1 MPASWRI
8 SARTASIPWS
18 SSWRSRRSSTSIS
31 LTRRRRSSAPSA
43 MPCPTYT
50 ERSES
55 SLPQRVVVTGLG
67 LVTPVGNDVESTW
80 QGLLAGKSGAAP
92 ITKFDPK
99 DQSVRF
105 ACEVKGFDALRYMD
119 RKEARRYDLFAQFAL
134 AAAHQAV
141 SQAGLEGKFP
151 DPERTGVV
159 IGSGIGG
166 MQTYEENCK
175 IFLTKGPD
183 RVSPFFVPMFI
194 PDIAAGLVS
203 IRYGLK
209 GPNFATVSACAS
221 SAHAIGESFN
231 MIRTGKADAMVTGGS
246 EGAITGLTV
255 AAFANMKAL
264 STRND
269 APETASRPFDKER
282 DGFVLADGGAMVI
295 LESLEHAERRGTRI
309 LGEVLGY
316 GLSADAYH
324 ITSPAECGEGAQRAM
339 RDALEDGKIDLN
351 DVGYINAHG
360 TSTPQGDIA
369 ETQAVKAVFGE
380 HARNLV
386 FGSTKSMTGHLL
398 GGAGALEFIVSLLAS
413 TCGVI
418 PPTINQFTPDPEC
431 DLDSAPNRKVE
442 RRVDV
447 ALSNSFG
454 FGGHNVTLAVRR
466 WES

>member
-1 MPASWRI
+1 M
-8 SARTASIPWS
+8 
-18 SSWRSRRSSTSIS
+18 
-31 LTRRRRSSAPSA
+31 TR
-43 MPCPTYT
+43 
-50 ERSES
+50 
-55 SLPQRVVVTGLG
+55 RVVVTGLG
-67 LVTPVGNDVESTW
+67 LVTPVGTDVESTW
-80 QGLLAGKSGAAP
+80 QGLLAGRSGAAP
-92 ITKFDPK
+92 ITKFDASK
-99 DQSVRF
+99 QQVRF
-105 ACEVKGFDALRYMD
+105 ACEVKGFDPLQYID
-119 RKEARRYDLFAQFAL
+119 RKEARRYDLFAQLGL
-134 AAAHQAV
+134 AAAHQAIT
-141 SQAGLEGKFP
+141 QAGLEGRFP
-151 DPERTGVV
+151 SPERTGVV

-166 MQTYEENCK
+166 MQTYEENCS

-209 GPNFATVSACAS
+209 GPNYATVSACAS

-231 MIRTGKADAMVTGGS
+231 MIRHGTADAMVTGGA

-269 APETASRPFDKER
+269 SPETASRPFDQDR
-282 DGFVLADGGAMVI
+282 DGFVLGDGGAMVV
-295 LESLEHAERRGTRI
+295 LESLEHAERRGARI

-324 ITSPAECGEGAQRAM
+324 ITSPAEGGEGAQRAM
-339 RDALEDGKIDLN
+339 RGCIEDAKIDLE

-380 HARNLV
+380 HARKLV

-398 GGAGALEFIVSLLAS
+398 GAAGALEFAVSLLTS

-466 WES
+466 WEA